1 MKNRR
6 WAVVLLVSA
15 VMAIAVMTGGPTQ
28 TASAADAAATYKA
41 KCVACHGAKADKG
54 FNPAKA
60 DDALVN
66 AVLKG
71 VPPKMPSY
79 AKSIGADDA
88 KALVAY
94 MRQLR
99 K

>member
-1 MKNRR
+1 MNTKR
-6 WAVVLLVSA
+6 WLVALFVPAILAMA
-15 VMAIAVMTGGPTQ
+15 VMIGPTPAV
-28 TASAADAAATYKA
+28 TAADAAATYKA
-41 KCVACHGAKADKG
+41 KCTACHGAKAEKS

-66 AVLKG
+66 AVLNG
-71 VPPKMPSY
+71 VKPKMP
-79 AKSIGADDA
+79 AFEKSLSADDA

-94 MRQLR
+94 MHGLR